1 MAMRTKAVS
10 RAVWAVLL
18 LCPAFAWAQAKPGSL
33 PSAPPTAQKT
43 EKKPPA
49 TANADEKPAA
59 KADEKPAAKADEK
72 PAAKPDEKPAAS
84 KPDPKAASK
93 PDDSAPAK
101 PKAPAG
107 AADLKAARTPEPK
120 SDEPKV
126 AAKPSGDPKPA
137 TDLGRGAGSRSVI
150 PAAPPRAAE
159 PSSPEKKP
167 TAEPSASHQKGR
179 RPAKPSPT
187 LPAGAARAVPDE
199 SARQHITGGAP
210 TSDQLRRGK
219 DDAELRSLRDAE
231 RVLFPQP
238 LAGMELGFDFSEAAV
253 SSGPE
258 VNATG
263 LPSGTTSDGRP
274 ATTSRSD
281 AAWLQSLTAPDLPVV
296 FDERVVRY
304 LRFYRDTPSGRAIAR
319 TWAKKA
325 GRFGPAI
332 KTELRRAGLPT
343 DLVWLSLIES
353 SHNPTIASPVG
364 AAGLWQFMP
373 DAARSYGLT
382 VDRWVDERLDPERS
396 TQAAVRYLSDLYRR
410 FGSWDLAMASY
421 NMGYGG
427 LSRSVRK
434 FNTNNFWELSRY
446 EAGIPWETTLYVP
459 KILATAIVMNNR
471 RAFGLETVNED
482 AAERFDVV
490 AVGSSISLTE
500 IARAVGAP
508 PSSIEALNP
517 QYLAGRTPPAAPGA
531 VRGSYRVRVPEGSG
545 KKWTPTQVANDDG
558 LEPYVVKA
566 GETVERI
573 ARARGTSERELRE
586 RNRVSADEVLAPGT
600 VLLVPRLLKTVEA
613 DPTSESELVVVP
625 SRAVESIGKKRV
637 FYRVVSGDTAAGV
650 ATAFRVTPQ
659 ELADW
664 NALDVR
670 ARLEPGM
677 SLQVFVGKD
686 ADLSKVLHVPEAHAK
701 ILVAGTREF
710 FEHFEGQNGKKRLAI
725 AARDGDNLSTIGKRY
740 GMTIGQMER
749 VNRRGRSDQLTA
761 GERVIVYT
769 ERAKI
774 VTGDTLLATND

>member
-1 MAMRTKAVS
+1 MRTQAVS
-10 RAVWAVLL
+10 RAVWAFLL

-33 PSAPPTAQKT
+33 PSAPAAAPKA
-43 EKKPPA
+43 EK
-49 TANADEKPAA
+49 AA
-59 KADEKPAAKADEK
+59 P
-72 PAAKPDEKPAAS
+72 PAAKPDEKTAA
-84 KPDPKAASK
+84 KPDEKAAAKPDEKATSKPKAAAAAVESK
-93 PDDSAPAK
+93 PASK
-101 PKAPAG
+101 
-107 AADLKAARTPEPK
+107 LPEPK
-120 SDEPKV
+120 AEDPKGQG
-126 AAKPSGDPKPA
+126 KPGEPKPA
-137 TDLGRGAGSRSVI
+137 TDLGRGSGSRSVT
-150 PAAPPRAAE
+150 PAAPPKAVE
-159 PSSPEKKP
+159 PSAPDKKP
-167 TAEPSASHQKGR
+167 TAEQSVSHQKGR
-179 RPAKPSPT
+179 PPPKPSPT
-187 LPAGAARAVPDE
+187 LPAGAARGTPDE

-238 LAGMELGFDFSEAAV
+238 LVGMELGFDFSEAAA
-253 SSGPE
+253 SGPE

-263 LPSGTTSDGRP
+263 LPSGATSDGST
-274 ATTSRSD
+274 AASSRSD
-281 AAWLQSLTAPDLPVV
+281 AAWLQSLTTPDLPVV

-319 TWAKKA
+319 VWAKKS
-325 GRFGPAI
+325 GRFAPAI
-332 KTELRRAGLPT
+332 KTELSRAGLPT
-343 DLVWLSLIES
+343 DLVWLSLVES
-353 SHNPTIASPVG
+353 SHNPTIASPAG

-434 FNTNNFWELSRY
+434 FNTNSFWQLSRY

-471 RAFGLETVNED
+471 RAFGLDTVSED
-482 AAERFDVV
+482 IAERFDVV
-490 AVGSSISLTE
+490 AVGPSISLTE
-500 IARAVGAP
+500 IARAVGAT
-508 PSSIEALNP
+508 PSSIETLNP

-545 KKWTPTQVANDDG
+545 KKWTPTQVASDEG

-600 VLLVPRLLKTVEA
+600 VLLVPRLLKTVEV
-613 DPTSESELVVVP
+613 DPTSEAELVVVP
-625 SRAVESIGKKRV
+625 SRGIDFPTKKRV
-637 FYRVVSGDTAAGV
+637 FYRVVSGDTSAGV
-650 ATAFRVTPQ
+650 ATAFRITPQ
-659 ELADW
+659 QLADW
-664 NALDVR
+664 NTLDVR

-701 ILVAGTREF
+701 ILVAGTPEF
-710 FEHFEGQNGKKRLAI
+710 FDYFEGQNGKKRLAI
-725 AARDGDNLSTIGKRY
+725 AARDGDSLSTIGKRY
-740 GMTIGQMER
+740 GMTVGQMER
-749 VNRRGRSDQLTA
+749 VNRRGRSEQLTA
-761 GERVIVYT
+761 GERIIVYT
-769 ERAKI
+769 ERAKV